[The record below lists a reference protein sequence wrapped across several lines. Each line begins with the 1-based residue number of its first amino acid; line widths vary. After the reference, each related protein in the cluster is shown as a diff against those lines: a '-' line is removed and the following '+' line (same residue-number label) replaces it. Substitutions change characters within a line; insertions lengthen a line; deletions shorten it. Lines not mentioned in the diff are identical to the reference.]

1 MESDKVKILGISGTP
16 IKDGNCDKLVQA
28 ALEAAGQV
36 DGIETEFISLA
47 DKQIAACAHCQWCI
61 ENRARCKVKDDVHEV
76 HDKMFEADG
85 FILGGPTYNQVLS
98 TQLVNLFSRGREE
111 IFFAHRVANKCI
123 PGSAV
128 TVGWFGFGMETAQH
142 IIYQL
147 MGSWGI
153 LPVAASSAI
162 SSTAWQGLKAEYS
175 PNGVLDDLRGVFLTQ
190 EMCGRRLA
198 KVAKMMKY
206 ARDAGLSAAY
216 DTPRKEKKLVD
227 GVWKDA

>member
-1 MESDKVKILGISGTP
+1 MESSKVKIVGISGTP

-28 ALEAAGQV
+28 ALEAAGEI

-47 DKQIAACAHCQWCI
+47 DKEIGACMHCQWCI

-76 HDKMFEADG
+76 HDKIFEADG
-85 FILGGPTYNQVLS
+85 VILGGPTYNQVLS
-98 TQLVNLFSRGREE
+98 TQLINLFNRGREE
-111 IFFAHRVANKCI
+111 IFFAHRVANKGI

-128 TVGWFGFGMETAQH
+128 SLGWFGIGMESAQH

-153 LPVAASSAI
+153 FPVNAASAI

-175 PNGVLDDLRGVFLTQ
+175 PNGVLDDLRGVFLVQ
-190 EMCGRRLA
+190 ELCGRRLA
-198 KVAKMMKY
+198 KIAKMMKY
-206 ARDAGLSAAY
+206 ARDSGLSAAY
-216 DTPRKEKKLVD
+216 GTPKKEK
-227 GVWKDA
+227 